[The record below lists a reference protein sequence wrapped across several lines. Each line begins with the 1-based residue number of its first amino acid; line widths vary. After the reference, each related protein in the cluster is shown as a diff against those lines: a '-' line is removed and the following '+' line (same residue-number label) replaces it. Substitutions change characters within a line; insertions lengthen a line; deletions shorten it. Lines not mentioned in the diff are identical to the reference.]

1 MNIQGLDFAKLG
13 YVSIGVT
20 ISWDDTKKQKNVV
33 FPKRWTSATSVNLEQ
48 YFDKHNNG
56 IALLTGDKSD
66 LIVVDCDVLKEKDVS
81 SGMLNGVEVFQ
92 ALIDKYGI
100 TDCPVA
106 QSSSGGW
113 HYFFSLSKSLEQGLQ
128 QTKNTSKITITKGL
142 LDPQRDCK
150 SITVDT
156 RGDGGCIIVAPTNFS
171 EREYK
176 WIKPIVPTT
185 DLPAMPE
192 WCVRLINES
201 LVHSPSG
208 PKCRRDTGVNAVVKT
223 TTTTLAFHDIQLFI
237 KQTRSHIENLQ
248 QSEMSRTWE
257 RSKGY
262 DYALE
267 DKSKPCVCC
276 LHVHTS
282 NNYMVREVCDSCYW
296 MRNYSSKCQKSGYVY
311 NWESHPLLQMVLE
324 SPSTDAPYTKMLH
337 QRYRKMGF
345 ELVCT
350 LEERFLNFDGLV
362 WEELP
367 DNVVAREV
375 EAICCPILD
384 YLVKYIPPCP
394 GDDDAVTAHKAL
406 VRRFAQG
413 RNYLRKHS
421 NVRSIVN
428 YYKMMHMD
436 VDIERNL
443 DTNPDLLAVK
453 NGIIDLRTGLLR
465 EGRRDDFCFKQLD
478 TIYEE
483 HGSTAMIDD
492 LVNDLFN
499 DDKEF
504 VHYFQKLFGYA
515 ITGHTKEQC
524 FAILTGEG
532 ANGKSLWISLIDA
545 LLEKWCVTA
554 SYDVFFKNE
563 RRVSAGGP
571 SAHLMSLK
579 GARICVKE
587 ETEPKDALNIE
598 MLKMLAGES
607 KITARTPYGKREETF
622 MPTVLPVLLC
632 NHKPAIDIEDP
643 ALTRRIV
650 VIPFHNIYTSPTDS
664 ARPFDKH
671 NPRHRLGNPDLRA
684 KLLTVFAQEQ
694 LLTWLVKGA
703 VNWYKEG
710 LGARPQCVEDAWKL
724 YKDENDRLKIFI
736 DERCELL
743 PNLQANDEK
752 VFYVN
757 AGDFLKA
764 LNDGSSVKYLQKDLI
779 PLMAKRGF
787 KYSNQRGIS
796 GRIYTGLRF
805 IQ

>member
-1 MNIQGLDFAKLG
+1 MNLQGLDFAKLG
-13 YVSIGVT
+13 FVSIGVT
-20 ISWDDTKKQKNVV
+20 IAWDDDKNQKNVA
-33 FPKRWTSATSVNLEQ
+33 FPKRWTSATLESFDQ

-66 LIVVDCDVLKEKDVS
+66 LIVIDCDVLKEKDVS
-81 SGMLNGVEVFQ
+81 LGTLDGVEVFQ

-100 TDCPVA
+100 PNCPIA
-106 QSSSGGW
+106 QSATGGK
-113 HYFFSLSKSLEQGLQ
+113 HFFFSLSKSLEQGLL
-128 QTKNTSKITITKGL
+128 QTKNTSKIVVTKGL

-171 EREYK
+171 GRKYM
-176 WIKPIVPTT
+176 WIQPIVPATE
-185 DLPAMPE
+185 LPAMPD
-192 WCVRLINES
+192 WCIRLINES
-201 LVHSPSG
+201 LCHTSKG
-208 PKCRRDTGVNAVVKT
+208 PMCVRDTVAANAIVKV
-223 TTTTLAFHDIQLFI
+223 TTTTLAFNDIRLFV
-237 KQTRSHIENLQ
+237 KQTRPHIENLQ

-267 DKSKPCVCC
+267 DKTKPCICC

-311 NWESHPLLQMVLE
+311 NWESHPLLQMILE

-345 ELVCT
+345 ELVYT
-350 LEERFLNFDGLV
+350 LDERFLNFNGLV

-367 DNVVAREV
+367 DSVVAREV

-384 YLVKYIPPCP
+384 YLVKYIPPCK
-394 GDDDAVTAHKAL
+394 GDEDEVNAHKAL

-421 NVRSIVN
+421 NVRGILA
-428 YYKMMHMD
+428 YYKMMHID
-436 VDIERNL
+436 VDIENNL

-453 NGIIDLRTGLLR
+453 NGIIDLRTGKLR
-465 EGRRDDFCFKQLD
+465 EPRRDDFCFKQLD
-478 TIYEE
+478 TIFEE
-483 HGSTAMIDD
+483 HGSTVIIDG

-499 DDKEF
+499 NDKEF
-504 VHYFQKLFGYA
+504 IHYFQKLFGYA
-515 ITGHTKEQC
+515 ITGQTKEQC

-532 ANGKSLWISLIDA
+532 ANGKSLWMNIVDT

-563 RRVSAGGP
+563 RRVAAGGP
-571 SAHLMSLK
+571 TPHLMSLK
-579 GARICVKE
+579 GSRICVKE

-598 MLKMLAGES
+598 MLKMLAGEN
-607 KITARTPYGKREETF
+607 KITARRLHKDEETF
-622 MPTVLPVLLC
+622 TPTVLPILLC

-664 ARPFDKH
+664 ARPFDAH
-671 NPRHRLGNPDLRA
+671 NPRHRPRDPELRA
-684 KLLTVFAQEQ
+684 KLLTAFAQEQ
-694 LLTWLVKGA
+694 LLTWLVQGA
-703 VNWYKEG
+703 VNWYREG
-710 LGARPQCVEDAWKL
+710 LGARPQGVEEAWNL
-724 YKDENDRLKIFI
+724 YKGENDRLQIFI
-736 DERCELL
+736 DERCEQ
-743 PNLQANDEK
+743 PSAALQNEK
-752 VFYVN
+752 EFYVN
-757 AGDFLKA
+757 AGEFLKA
-764 LNDGSSVKYLQKDLI
+764 FNDNRSGTKYLQKELV
-779 PLMAKRGF
+779 PMMEKRGF
-787 KYSNQRGIS
+787 RYSHRRDVS
-796 GRIYTGLRF
+796 GRIYSGLRLVY
-805 IQ
+805 